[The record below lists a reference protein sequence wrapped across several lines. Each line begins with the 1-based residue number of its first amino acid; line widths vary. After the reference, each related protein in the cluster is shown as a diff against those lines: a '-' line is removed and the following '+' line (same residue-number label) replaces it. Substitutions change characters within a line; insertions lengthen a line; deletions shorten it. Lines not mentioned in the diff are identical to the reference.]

1 MRSQLGCDRFDLTE
15 RYHAACLPP
24 IPLQSHKK
32 YHEPSMVILQKLTRH
47 KNSPKLKI
55 EIIQIDFQAIS
66 NFDVWLSLEQIQ
78 LPRC

>member
-24 IPLQSHKK
+24 IPLQSQKI
-32 YHEPSMVILQKLTRH
+32 SRTILGVFTKLTRH
-47 KNSPKLKI
+47 KNCPKLKI

-66 NFDVWLSLEQIQ
+66 NFDL
-78 LPRC
+78 

>member
-1 MRSQLGCDRFDLTE
+1 MRSQFGCDRFDLTE

-24 IPLQSHKK
+24 IPLQSQKI
-32 YHEPSMVILQKLTRH
+32 SRTILGVFSKNSHVT

-66 NFDVWLSLEQIQ
+66 NFDV
-78 LPRC
+78 